1 MMVEVIKQGILF
13 EKTPIEFED
22 SGVLNPG
29 VVQEG
34 NTVHI
39 FYRAVS
45 FNNFSTIGYCKLEG
59 PSTILKRN
67 NTPII
72 VPEFEYESR
81 GMEDPRVVKIDEIY
95 YLSYTAYD
103 GINALGALATSSD
116 LIHWEKKGIIVPQL
130 TYDEFNDLTDQK
142 NILND
147 KYSRFNDQN
156 HLQTN
161 TNKEVLLW
169 DKNLI
174 FFPRKINGKFCFLH
188 RIKPDIQI
196 LVSVESITDITKD
209 FWQKY
214 FLNFEDNILMS
225 PKYDH
230 EVSYIGGG
238 CPPIETS
245 EGWLF
250 IYHGVKD
257 SINGYVYS
265 ACAALLDLE
274 HPNTEIARLPYPLF
288 EPNRVW
294 EINGEV
300 NNVCFPTGTALFDDN
315 LYIYYGAA
323 DERIAYASVSISAL
337 LKELKLNTIHHEK
350 SKNV

>member
-1 MMVEVIKQGILF
+1 MLEVKKKGILF
-13 EKTPIEFED
+13 EKTSIEFEN

-29 VVQEG
+29 VIQEA
-34 NTVHI
+34 NTVHV

-45 FNNFSTIGYCKLEG
+45 FNNYSTIGYCKMEG
-59 PSTILKRN
+59 PSTIVTRN
-67 NTPII
+67 EAPII
-72 VPEFEYESR
+72 VPEFDYESH
-81 GMEDPRVVKIDEIY
+81 GVEDPRIVKIDETY
-95 YLSYTAYD
+95 YLSYTAFD
-103 GINALGALATSSD
+103 GINALGALATSTD

-130 TYDEFNDLTDQK
+130 TYDEFNALTNQD

-147 KYSRFNDQN
+147 KYSRFNNQN
-156 HLQTN
+156 HLQAN
-161 TNKEVLLW
+161 TDKEVLLW

-196 LVSVESITDITKD
+196 LVSVEAITDITES
-209 FWQKY
+209 FWHKY
-214 FLNFEDNILMS
+214 FLNFEENVLMK

-230 EVSYIGGG
+230 EASYLGGG

-245 EGWLF
+245 DGWLL

-257 SINGYVYS
+257 TINGYVYS
-265 ACAALLDLE
+265 ACAALLDLK
-274 HPNTEIARLPYPLF
+274 HPNIEIARLPYPLF
-288 EPNRVW
+288 EPNRIW

-300 NNVCFPTGTALFDDN
+300 NNVCFPSGTALFGDE

-323 DERIAYASVSISAL
+323 DERIAYASVSISSL
-337 LKELKLNTIHHEK
+337 LQELKLNTIHHEK
-350 SKNV
+350 SKIV